1 MDSQTRTTRVTI
13 PAADPQHQ
21 FGLLVAGISAA
32 VGEGSADHSQ
42 IAALRRH
49 VLPRIEKVQRLNRT
63 GHTAAMETT
72 ISEALTH
79 FTRIMGEQWQPDPN
93 GQVARALR
101 SRGVDPSTITG

>member
-1 MDSQTRTTRVTI
+1 MTPAVSSIPTT
-13 PAADPQHQ
+13 DPQHQ

-32 VGEGSADHSQ
+32 VGEGAADHSQ

-49 VLPRIEKVQRLNRT
+49 VLPRIEKVQRLNRA
-63 GHTAAMETT
+63 GNTAATEP
-72 ISEALTH
+72 IIGEALTH

>member
-1 MDSQTRTTRVTI
+1 MTI

-21 FGLLVAGISAA
+21 WGLLIAGISAA
-32 VGEGSADHSQ
+32 VGEGSADASQ

-49 VLPRIEKVQRLNRT
+49 VLPRIEKVQRLNRV
-63 GHTAAMETT
+63 GNTAVMETT
-72 ISEALTH
+72 IDEARTQLTQV
-79 FTRIMGEQWQPDPN
+79 MGEHWQPDPN